1 MPRTKNLENKTN
13 SGIVIFGIV
22 SAVWL
27 ILGEVSCWALNPN
40 PEQAFLAY
48 RSFLGF
54 WCLSV
59 LDLGIL
65 AKFLS
70 SAGYLMNANETTRS
84 AYAVQ
89 AIVWGVGKI
98 VCLGLFVL
106 VLLKG
111 HEIPMHSLLL
121 GMGTL
126 VVVPL
131 AGGFIWSQRVL
142 QNA

>member
-1 MPRTKNLENKTN
+1 VPRIENLRKKTN
-13 SGIVIFGIV
+13 AGFFLFGAAAVI
-22 SAVWL
+22 WL
-27 ILGEVSCWALNPN
+27 VLGEILCWVFNFDL
-40 PEQAFLAY
+40 EQAFLAY
-48 RSFLGF
+48 KSFLGF
-54 WCLSV
+54 WTLSV

-70 SAGYLMNANETTRS
+70 SAAHLMDAEEATRP

-89 AIVWGVGKI
+89 ALVWGVGKV

-131 AGGFIWSQRVL
+131 AGGFIWSQRIL

>member
-1 MPRTKNLENKTN
+1 MPRIENLENKTK
-13 SGIVIFGIV
+13 SGIFLFGTV
-22 SAVWL
+22 SVVWL
-27 ILGEVSCWALNPN
+27 ILSEVLCWGLNSN
-40 PEQAFLAY
+40 REQAFSAY
-48 RSFLGF
+48 KSLLGF
-54 WCLSV
+54 WTLSV

-70 SAGYLMNANETTRS
+70 SAGYLMNANEATRS

-89 AIVWGVGKI
+89 AIVWGVSKV

>member
-1 MPRTKNLENKTN
+1 MSRIENLENKTN
-13 SGIVIFGIV
+13 SLIFIFGATSVI
-22 SAVWL
+22 WL
-27 ILGEVSCWALNPN
+27 VLGEVLCWALNSN
-40 PEQAFLAY
+40 IEQAFSAY
-48 RSFLGF
+48 KSFLGF
-54 WCLSV
+54 WILSV
-59 LDLGIL
+59 LDIGVLG
-65 AKFLS
+65 KFLS
-70 SAGYLMNANETTRS
+70 LAAHLMNADELNKS

-89 AIVWGVGKI
+89 ALVWGVAKL

-126 VVVPL
+126 VIVPL